1 MTTANLTRQIDE
13 IVNFIKSKVTVTP
26 TIGMILGTGL
36 GNFVQNI
43 QEQIIIPYTE
53 IPHLPAATAPGHSG
67 NLIFGRVGKH
77 YIVAMQGR
85 LHLYEGNTPQT
96 ASILVRAMKKLG
108 LHTIVIS
115 CASGGLNKFFQA
127 GDIMLITDH
136 INLTGMSPLTGP
148 NLDEFGPRFPVM
160 FDIYD
165 KELGNLAQKIAL
177 DNHIYLQSGV
187 YAGYAGPHYCT
198 RAELNYFTII
208 GGDAVGM
215 SLVHEAI
222 AAAHSGLRILALAAI
237 TDLALP
243 YAEKHAT
250 EDEVIEAGKQIT
262 VKFNK
267 LVTELLAQIQ

>member
-1 MTTANLTRQIDE
+1 MAETGLMQKIDD
-13 IVNFIKSKVTVTP
+13 IVGFIKGKVSKSP
-26 TIGMILGTGL
+26 DIGMILGTGL

-43 QEQIIIPYTE
+43 DNQIIIPYTE

-67 NLIFGRVGKH
+67 NLIFGNVGNH
-77 YIVAMQGR
+77 YVVAMQGR

-108 LHTIVIS
+108 IHTIVIS
-115 CASGGLNKFFQA
+115 CASGGLNNLFQA

-148 NLDEFGPRFPVM
+148 NLDEFGPRFPTM

-165 KELGNLAQKIAL
+165 KDLGKLAKQVAL
-177 DNHIYLQSGV
+177 NNHIQLQSGV
-187 YAGYAGPHYCT
+187 YVGYSGPHYCT
-198 RAELNYFTII
+198 RAELNYFTIA

-222 AAAHSGLRILALAAI
+222 AAVHSGIKILALAAI

-243 YAEKHAT
+243 YAERHAT

-267 LVTELLAQIQ
+267 LVTELLTKI